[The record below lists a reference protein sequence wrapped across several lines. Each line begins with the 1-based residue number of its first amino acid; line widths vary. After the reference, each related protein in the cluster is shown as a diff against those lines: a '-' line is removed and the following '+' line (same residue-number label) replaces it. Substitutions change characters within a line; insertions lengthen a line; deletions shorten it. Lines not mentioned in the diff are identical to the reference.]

1 MRDVFIIGS
10 GQTPVTRGRG
20 LGAHELAAEAIRAA
34 MLDAA
39 IPTRDVS
46 ALYLGNM
53 LAGILEHQQQLAAHC
68 AYSSGLKG
76 IEALTIEAS
85 CGSGAGALRAGYM
98 AVAGGFHDIV
108 VICGT
113 EQMSHTPSEDVAR
126 ALATAS
132 DWPAEGGRGQ
142 SFVALNASLMRRY
155 AEAHGLNDVSF
166 APFSI
171 TAHRNGVNNPNAL
184 LKSPLDVD
192 GYLNSRMLVEPMRI
206 MDAPPICDGA
216 AAVVLADGKT
226 AAALHSSMARV
237 RIRASAVATDV
248 VGVGDRLRAIRLP
261 AAERSSHE
269 AYEQAGMAP
278 EHIDLFELHDAFTV
292 ISALSLE
299 AAGFARRGEA
309 TRVAADGELDIGGRL
324 PIATMG
330 GLKARGH
337 PVGASGV
344 YQVVDA
350 AQQLAGKG
358 GGNQVAKAEVAMTQ
372 NIGGSGATVV
382 THILTR
388 E

>member
-20 LGAHELAAEAIRAA
+20 RRAHELAADAIQAA
-34 MLDAA
+34 IVDAA
-39 IPTRDVS
+39 VPPRDVS

-53 LAGILEHQQQLAAHC
+53 LAGILEQQMQLAA
-68 AYSSGLKG
+68 YSAHSAGLNG

-85 CGSGAGALRAGYM
+85 CGSGAAALHAGFM
-98 AVAGGFHDIV
+98 AVAGGFHNIAV
-108 VICGT
+108 VCGA

-132 DWPAEGGRGQ
+132 DWPVEGGQGQ

-155 AEAHGLNDVSF
+155 AEAYGLNGTSF

-171 TAHRNGVNNPNAL
+171 TAHRNGVCNPNAL
-184 LKSPLDVD
+184 LRNRLDID

-216 AAVVLADGKT
+216 AAVILADGKT
-226 AAALHSSMARV
+226 AAALHSTLPHI

-248 VGVGDRLRAIRLP
+248 VGVGERLRTVRLP
-261 AAERSSHE
+261 AAERSSRE

-309 TRVAADGELDIGGRL
+309 TRMAADGELEIGGRL

-344 YQVVDA
+344 YQVVEA
-350 AQQLAGKG
+350 AQQLTGSADR
-358 GGNQVAKAEVAMTQ
+358 NQVSNAEVAMTQ

-388 E
+388 

>member
-20 LGAHELAAEAIRAA
+20 RRAHELAAEAIRTA
-34 MLDAA
+34 MVDAA
-39 IPTRDVS
+39 IPPRDVS

-53 LAGILEHQQQLAAHC
+53 LAGILEHQMQLAA
-68 AYSSGLKG
+68 YSAHSAGLKG

-85 CGSGAGALRAGYM
+85 CGSGAGALRAGFM
-98 AVAGGFHDIV
+98 AVAGGFHNLV

-113 EQMSHTPSEDVAR
+113 EQMSHTPSKDVAR

-132 DWPAEGGRGQ
+132 DWPAEGGNGQ

-155 AEAHGLNDVSF
+155 ADAHGLNDTSF

-171 TAHRNGVNNPNAL
+171 TAHRNGINNPNAL
-184 LKSPLDVD
+184 LHSPLDVD
-192 GYLNSRMLVEPMRI
+192 GYLNSRMLEEPLRI

-226 AAALHSSMARV
+226 AAALHSSQPFV

-248 VGVGDRLRAIRLP
+248 VGVGERLRTMRLP
-261 AAERSSHE
+261 AAERSSHA
-269 AYEQAGMAP
+269 AYEQAGMVP

-292 ISALSLE
+292 VTALSLE
-299 AAGFARRGEA
+299 AAGFSRRGEA
-309 TRVAADGELDIGGRL
+309 TRMAAEGELDIGGRL

-337 PVGASGV
+337 PVGATGV

-350 AQQLAGKG
+350 AQQLMGLG
-358 GGNQVAKAEVAMTQ
+358 DDNQVANAEVAMTQ

-388 E
+388 S

>member
-1 MRDVFIIGS
+1 MRDVVIIGS
-10 GQTPVTRGRG
+10 GQTPVTRG
-20 LGAHELAAEAIRAA
+20 LGRRAQELAADAIQAA
-34 MLDAA
+34 VLDAA
-39 IPTRDVS
+39 VPSRDVS

-68 AYSSGLKG
+68 AWSSGLQG

-85 CGSGAGALRAGYM
+85 CGSGAGALRAGFM

-108 VICGT
+108 VVCGA
-113 EQMSHTPSEDVAR
+113 EQMSHAPNEDVAR

-132 DWPAEGGRGQ
+132 DWPAEGGRGR

-155 AEAHGLNDVSF
+155 AEAHDLNGASF

-171 TAHRNGVNNPNAL
+171 TAHRNGVHNPNAL
-184 LKSPLDVD
+184 LQRGLDIS
-192 GYLNSRMLVEPMRI
+192 GYLNSRMLVEPMRM

-226 AAALHSSMARV
+226 AAALHSSLPRV
-237 RIRASAVATDV
+237 RIRASAVATDA
-248 VGVGDRLRAIRLP
+248 VGVGERLRTVRLP
-261 AAERSSHE
+261 AAERSSRE
-269 AYEQAGMAP
+269 AFEQAGMAP

-292 ISALSLE
+292 VTALSLE
-299 AAGFARRGEA
+299 SAGFSPRGEA
-309 TRVAADGELDIGGRL
+309 TRIAADGELDIGGRL

-337 PVGASGV
+337 PVGATGV

-350 AQQLAGKG
+350 AQQLMGLG
-358 GGNQVAKAEVAMTQ
+358 EDNQVANAEVAMTQ

-382 THILTR
+382 THILTQA
-388 E
+388 

>member
-1 MRDVFIIGS
+1 MREVFIIGS
-10 GQTPVTRGRG
+10 GQTPVTRGQG
-20 LGAHELAAEAIRAA
+20 LRTHRLAADAVRAA

-39 IPTRDVS
+39 IEPRDVS

-53 LAGILEHQQQLAAHC
+53 LAAILEQQTQLAAYC
-68 AYSSGLKG
+68 AHSAGMNG
-76 IEALTIEAS
+76 IEALTVEAS
-85 CGSGAGALRAGYM
+85 CGSGGGALRAGFM

-108 VICGT
+108 VVCGA
-113 EQMSHTPSEDVAR
+113 EQMSHSANEDVVR

-132 DWPAEGGRGQ
+132 DWPIEGGRGE
-142 SFVALNASLMRRY
+142 SFVSLNASLMRRY
-155 AEAHGLNDVSF
+155 MDAYALHDTSL

-184 LKSPLDVD
+184 LKNPLDVSE
-192 GYLNSRMLVEPMRI
+192 YLSSRQLKQPMRI

-216 AAVVLADGKT
+216 AALVLADRDT
-226 AAALHSSMARV
+226 AAALAVSRPHV
-237 RIRASAVATDV
+237 RIRSSAVATDAV
-248 VGVGDRLRAIRLP
+248 AVGERLKALRMP

-269 AYEQAGMAP
+269 ALAGAGMAP
-278 EHIDLFELHDAFTV
+278 GDIDLFELHDAFTV

-299 AAGFARRGEA
+299 AAGFARPGEA
-309 TRVAADGELDIGGRL
+309 ARMAEDGEFEIGGRL

-344 YQVVDA
+344 YQVVEA
-350 AQQLAGKG
+350 AQQLTGRAEA
-358 GGNQVAKAEVAMTQ
+358 NQVANAEVAMTQ

-382 THILTR
+382 THILTQS
-388 E
+388 